1 MILIIIVDHDN
12 EPEDAADEEEE
23 GNTDAD
29 DADDTDND
37 HFDCLLPVR
46 LPEVVLTT
54 TISISTMSPKS
65 TISICTFCLIAHRLL
80 HQLP

>member
-1 MILIIIVDHDN
+1 MLIMHDN

-23 GNTDAD
+23 GDADAD
-29 DADDTDND
+29 DADDADND

-46 LPEVVLTT
+46 LPVVVLT
-54 TISISTMSPKS
+54 S
-65 TISICTFCLIAHRLL
+65 TISTISNSTMPTMSTKYSCTFCLIAHRLL